1 MLWLNPTRSW
11 VGCGCVCLC
20 LSTFSREVKLVLCRG
35 LWYYSTMWHSSWTPP
50 PSQSSPPGIG
60 GSHPAAPHGP
70 MMTCSQQPLA
80 GGNEAVQRLCG
91 EHGIARG
98 KEKYT
103 VARSENTT
111 AVGVI
116 LYYQNQ
122 VTPPGQPG
130 PVVLS
135 SARDKAREPSH
146 SGNR

>member
-1 MLWLNPTRSW
+1 MHSAGDFGITPSYVALFLDTSGKLCVFEKPTSMDDDW
-11 VGCGCVCLC
+11 KISGKGTLPV
-20 LSTFSREVKLVLCRG
+20 
-35 LWYYSTMWHSSWTPP
+35 
-50 PSQSSPPGIG
+50 QIAGIYTG
-60 GSHPAAPHGP
+60 RHAHNN
-70 MMTCSQQPLA
+70 QLA
-80 GGNEAVQRLCG
+80 GGNEEVGRLCG

-111 AVGVI
+111 VVGVT

-130 PVVLS
+130 PVVLF